1 MKIYLFVVY
10 FSFFSLAFS
19 QRGITGD
26 KTFSS
31 RFPEDKFNEI
41 SNASLEIVNEVD
53 HDIIVVIRDQ
63 RKKYIRHVYIRNK
76 EKFRFD
82 NLPITRIYVQFKSKE
97 FYFEDYERTTINFG
111 DQHIFNF
118 YFDPREQENYFLIT
132 EEEFLN
138 HKLQS
143 DFRYVFVF
151 KKIMFSFFLFLSS
164 FML

>member
-1 MKIYLFVVY
+1 MKINFLVFY
-10 FSFFSLAFS
+10 FFFFTLAFS
-19 QRGITGD
+19 QRGVTGD

-63 RKKYIRHVYIRNK
+63 RKNISVMSILET
-76 EKFRFD
+76 EKIQFEE
-82 NLPITRIYVQFKSKE
+82 LPITRLYVQFKSKE

-118 YFDPREQENYFLIT
+118 YFDPREKENYFLIT
-132 EEEFLN
+132 KEEF
-138 HKLQS
+138 
-143 DFRYVFVF
+143 F
-151 KKIMFSFFLFLSS
+151 KP
-164 FML
+164 

>member
-63 RKKYIRHVYIRNK
+63 RKKYIRHVYIRNR
-76 EKFRFD
+76 EKYRFD
-82 NLPITRIYVQFKSKE
+82 KLPITRSSY
-97 FYFEDYERTTINFG
+97 T
-111 DQHIFNF
+111 
-118 YFDPREQENYFLIT
+118 
-132 EEEFLN
+132 
-138 HKLQS
+138 
-143 DFRYVFVF
+143 RY
-151 KKIMFSFFLFLSS
+151 IWG
-164 FML
+164 